1 VAPVPPGV
9 DAEGMFES
17 RIGPGV
23 RSDRFGTWSLI
34 TFLILFFAPAIGDLT
49 LGWWLPLLACGG
61 ATVGALGFGVVGLF
75 IRDQRR
81 QALHGLLKA
90 AVPTLAG
97 GAFLLLL
104 LALSSMNF
112 E

>member
-1 VAPVPPGV
+1 MVPAAPGADAVA
-9 DAEGMFES
+9 MFES
-17 RIGPGV
+17 GIGPGV

-34 TFLILFFAPAIGDLT
+34 TFLSLFFAPAIGGLT
-49 LGWWLPLLACGG
+49 LLWWLPLLACAG
-61 ATVGALGFGVVGLF
+61 ATVAALGCGAVGLF
-75 IRDQRR
+75 TRGQRR
-81 QALHGLLKA
+81 PALHGLLKA